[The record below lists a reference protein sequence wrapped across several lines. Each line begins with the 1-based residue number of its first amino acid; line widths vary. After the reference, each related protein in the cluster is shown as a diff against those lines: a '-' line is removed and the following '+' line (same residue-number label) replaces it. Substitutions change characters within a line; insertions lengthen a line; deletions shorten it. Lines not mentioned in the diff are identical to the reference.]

1 MFGVFRDYLYSSGAV
16 VRGESEII
24 NDFVFATIRCLLYY
38 MLLVCSTYVLI
49 NPMYVVNSNRA
60 IEEKIINELPCTCG
74 ESFLASGS

>member
-38 MLLVCSTYVLI
+38 MLLVCSTYKPHVCRKQQTC
-49 NPMYVVNSNRA
+49 NRR
-60 IEEKIINELPCTCG
+60 EDKQ
-74 ESFLASGS
+74 